1 MVHGIGRIDNDVC
14 LYEKV
19 GVWIRKPPVYCD
31 PQNIYG
37 QKGWQQGTRLS
48 LIEGIDGSL
57 IIREIKEQKI
67 D

>member
-1 MVHGIGRIDNDVC
+1 
-14 LYEKV
+14 
-19 GVWIRKPPVYCD
+19 VWIRKPPVYCD